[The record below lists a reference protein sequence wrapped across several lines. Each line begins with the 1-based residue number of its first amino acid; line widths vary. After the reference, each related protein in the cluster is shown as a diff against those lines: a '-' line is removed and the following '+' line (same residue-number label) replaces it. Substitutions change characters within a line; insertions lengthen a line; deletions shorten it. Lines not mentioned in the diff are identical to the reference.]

1 MHAEPIMT
9 LLPGF
14 EARELKHAPD
24 ELWLAGDKT
33 LLTEHRRAAVVGS
46 RKASPEA
53 LARARA
59 IARELVA
66 RDIIVVSGLAEGIDT
81 AAHKAAI
88 EAGGRTVAV
97 LGTPL
102 SSAYPASNA
111 GLLST
116 IRRDHLAVSQFAE
129 GHPVLKDNFPRR
141 NRTMALLSDA
151 TIVVD
156 AAETSGTRHQA
167 WEALRLNR
175 SLFLL
180 ENVVANPDLTWP
192 AEMIEYGAETLNRD
206 TISDMLDMIVPVTHA
221 AAIPDSAFEIR
232 VSA

>member
-1 MHAEPIMT
+1 M
-9 LLPGF
+9 
-14 EARELKHAPD
+14 
-24 ELWLAGDKT
+24 
-33 LLTEHRRAAVVGS
+33 
-46 RKASPEA
+46 
-53 LARARA
+53 
-59 IARELVA
+59 
-66 RDIIVVSGLAEGIDT
+66 
-81 AAHKAAI
+81 
-88 EAGGRTVAV
+88 

-102 SSAYPASNA
+102 STAYPASNA
-111 GLLST
+111 GLLNT

-221 AAIPDSAFEIR
+221 AAMPDSAFEIR

>member
-14 EARELKHAPD
+14 EAHELKHAPD

-33 LLTEHRRAAVVGS
+33 LLTEHRRVAVVGS

-59 IARELVA
+59 IARELVE

-88 EAGGRTVAV
+88 EADGRTVAV

-102 SSAYPASNA
+102 STAYPASNA
-111 GLLST
+111 GLLDT
-116 IRRDHLAVSQFAE
+116 IKRDHLAVSQFAE

-156 AAETSGTRHQA
+156 ATETSGTRHQA

-180 ENVVANPDLTWP
+180 ENVATNSDLTWP
-192 AEMIEYGAETLNRD
+192 AEMIEYGAEILNRD
-206 TISDMLDMIVPVTHA
+206 TIGDMIDMIVPVTHA
-221 AAIPDSAFEIR
+221 AAMPDSAFEVR
-232 VSA
+232 ASA